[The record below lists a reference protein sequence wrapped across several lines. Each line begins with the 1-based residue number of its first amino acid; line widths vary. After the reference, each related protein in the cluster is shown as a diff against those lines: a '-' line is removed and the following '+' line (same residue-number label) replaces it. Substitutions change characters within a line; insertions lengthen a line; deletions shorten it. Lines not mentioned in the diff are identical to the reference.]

1 MGAWMNIAIGAD
13 HRGYEYKEFIKQNIK
28 VPGHDINWIDVGT
41 HNTERTDYP
50 IFSQAVVEKVKSGA
64 ADCGILL
71 CGSGIGMA
79 ITANRT
85 PGIYAS
91 LAWNKEVARMSKE
104 HTNVNVLVL
113 PSDFIGKDELQEI
126 ISTWLGSTFQQGRY
140 QERLA
145 MIDQR

>member
-1 MGAWMNIAIGAD
+1 MNIAIGAD
-13 HRGYEYKEFIKQNIK
+13 HRGYAYKEFIKKHIK
-28 VPGHDINWIDVGT
+28 VKGQGINWIDVGT
-41 HNTERTDYP
+41 HNTERADYP
-50 IFSQAVVEKVKSGA
+50 LFAQAVVDKVKSSQ
-64 ADCGILL
+64 ADLGLLL

-113 PSDFIGKDELQEI
+113 PADFVGKEELQEI
-126 ISTWLGSTFQQGRY
+126 ISTWLGAAFQQGRY
-140 QERLA
+140 QERLT
-145 MIDQR
+145 MIDRF